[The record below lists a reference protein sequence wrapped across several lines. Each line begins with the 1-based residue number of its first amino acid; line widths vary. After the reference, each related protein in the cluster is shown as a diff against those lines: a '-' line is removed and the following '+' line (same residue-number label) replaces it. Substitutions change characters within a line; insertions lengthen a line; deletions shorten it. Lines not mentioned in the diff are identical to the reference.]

1 MAANGNYRFSR
12 ESPQD
17 EMRPGVHR
25 RVLGTTDRL
34 MLVEFFFERG
44 AEVAEHSH
52 PHDQVGYV
60 IAGRLEFTM
69 GGESQVVTSGDSYS
83 VPGGLPHSARAI
95 SDVTVIEVFTP
106 PREDFP
112 R

>member
-1 MAANGNYRFSR
+1 MAADGNYRFSR
-12 ESPQD
+12 EAPQD

-25 RVLGTTDRL
+25 RVLGTTGRL
-34 MLVEFFFERG
+34 MLVEFFLERG

-52 PHDQVGYV
+52 HNDQVGYV
-60 IAGRLEFTM
+60 IAGRLQFTM
-69 GGESQVVTSGDSYS
+69 GDESREVLSGDSYS

-95 SDVTVIEVFTP
+95 TDVTLIEVFSP